1 MRPWLADG
9 ITTQLLEAVV
19 QAILPNSGLW
29 VEAPGSLPY
38 SDEAGVALVGWKAS
52 DIDRQLGSV
61 LGRQVE
67 DDVEVLPPFAGIVL
81 PGLDPESPDPLA
93 TKPCRDAVP
102 KTGKE
107 HVQAHRRVDIEVPGV
122 EVEGRGKWLT

>member
-1 MRPWLADG
+1 M
-9 ITTQLLEAVV
+9 
-19 QAILPNSGLW
+19 
-29 VEAPGSLPY
+29 
-38 SDEAGVALVGWKAS
+38 DEAGAALIARKAADVGFQLVS
-52 DIDRQLGSV
+52 VSRQ
-61 LGRQVE
+61 QVKN
-67 DDVEVLPPFAGIVL
+67 DMEVLPPFAGIVL

-107 HVQAHRRVDIEVPGV
+107 HVQALRRVDIEVPGV